1 MEASQAPSQSQS
13 QPSND
18 GQVGNQEVQ
27 QPEVNAN
34 VRKIKLNGEEREVS
48 IDDVKRHLQID
59 DFDPKYE
66 KAILQAYQKS
76 IGADHAFNEVN
87 LTKKQIEAQR
97 KQIELYNELLVKEPD
112 TLLEEL
118 LDANKLDEIAFKRIQ
133 KRFELEQ
140 MTPDQRE
147 AYEAKLERDR
157 EKNQRQEY
165 EQKLQQFEHEQQVN
179 FHIQNESKAMIDAI
193 QRSALPKD
201 KQTLQLTATYML
213 AGYSAEEAVA
223 TIENRLPSL
232 VDLWIQSATPEQ
244 INKLLSKKAREKM
257 QSYTVGQVSRKPQN
271 QAPPPGSVPR
281 PRDPNDQ
288 PDYKTRRR
296 DRLEA
301 AFSGFIG

>member
-140 MTPDQRE
+140 MTPEQRE
-147 AYEAKLERDR
+147 AYEAKRERDQEKSER
-157 EKNQRQEY
+157 EKYQKQVEDFEREQR
-165 EQKLQQFEHEQQVN
+165 VN
-179 FHIQNESKAMIDAI
+179 FHIQNESQAMIDAI

-201 KQTLQLTATYML
+201 KNTLEMTAVYMI
-213 AGYSAEEAVA
+213 AGYTAEEAVNRF
-223 TIENRLPSL
+223 ENQLPSL
-232 VDLWIQSATPEQ
+232 VDMWIQSATPEQ

-271 QAPPPGSVPR
+271 QAPPPGSTPR
-281 PRDPNDQ
+281 PRDPNEQ
-288 PDYKTRRR
+288 PDYKERRR

-301 AFSGFIG
+301 AFANGGF